1 MYLGYL
7 LCFMLACYGG
17 ANGIVYSKL
26 LSPLRLLIIYKNY
39 VLNSEGQVTDG
50 EFRTNKLCR
59 FLTKL
64 ITCPLC
70 VGFWLGVAFSLAGI
84 GPTEYYVLESYSPA
98 FTIADGFVGSAS
110 AWILHLLLYDK
121 MAGK

>member
-1 MYLGYL
+1 MDFGFILT
-7 LCFMLACYGG
+7 FILACYGG

-39 VLNSEGQVTDG
+39 ALNSEGQVTDG
-50 EFRTNKLCR
+50 EFRTHPICR
-59 FLTKL
+59 FLAKL

-70 VGFWLGVAFSLAGI
+70 VGFWLGVSFSLAGI
-84 GPTEYYVLESYSPA
+84 SLIHYYTLLPTSLASLL
-98 FTIADGFVGSAS
+98 ADGFVGSAS

>member
-1 MYLGYL
+1 MDFGFILT
-7 LCFMLACYGG
+7 FILACYGG

-26 LSPLRLLIIYKNY
+26 LSPIRLLIIYKSY
-39 VLNSEGQVTDG
+39 ALNSEGQVIEG
-50 EFRTNKLCR
+50 EFRTHPICR
-59 FLTKL
+59 FLAKL

-70 VGFWLGVAFSLAGI
+70 VGFWLGVVFSLAGV
-84 GPTEYYVLESYSPA
+84 GPMEYY
-98 FTIADGFVGSAS
+98 TIAPWNIVMMFADGFVGSAS